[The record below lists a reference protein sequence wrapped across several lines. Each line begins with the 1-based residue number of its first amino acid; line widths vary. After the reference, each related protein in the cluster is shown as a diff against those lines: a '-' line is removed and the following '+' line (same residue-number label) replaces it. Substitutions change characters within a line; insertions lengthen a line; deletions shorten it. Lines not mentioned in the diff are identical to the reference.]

1 MPAVSGPVLAVELA
15 GHVALLL
22 WGMRAVQRGVGR
34 AFGSDLRR
42 FLGRALRNR
51 LVAVGAGVGVTM
63 LLQSS
68 TATAMMVTSFAA
80 RGAVDLI
87 PAMAVMLGANVGTGL
102 IVKALSSD
110 VSWLSPLLMLVGY
123 IAQKR
128 APKGR
133 WRELGRVGIG
143 LGLVL
148 LALHLLVETMKPSG
162 SSESPGAIIN
172 LLLHDPASRGLFVSL
187 TSDPLVDLL
196 LAAVLT
202 FAAHSSIATILL
214 LASVVGSTD
223 LLSPVAAAAFVLGAN
238 VGGALPPLI
247 ETRGT
252 NPANRRLPAGNLLVR
267 ATGCLVVLPFLGPI
281 TAFIWDREP
290 NPGSAVIT
298 FHLAFN
304 VVLAA
309 CSIGLLGPLR
319 NLLTTLLPEK
329 VKSGSEAARPAFLDP
344 EAQDTPY
351 LALTNA
357 AREILRMG
365 DLVDGLLRLMA
376 GSMAR
381 PDNAMADQARVL
393 GRELDMLHAAV
404 KGYLS
409 GLERSEL
416 TERDVTRLSDLL
428 EFAINLG
435 HAGDIVERRVV
446 QACAGHEGAIDAA
459 DRDAAA
465 AMHARVSADL
475 RLAMST
481 MMTEDG
487 RSARQLLDAKR
498 AMNEE
503 ERVTTRAH
511 LARLGRGDREALAA
525 SGSFLLT
532 LRDLKLV
539 NSHLSSIAYAVLT
552 PSERQ
557 TPAAS
562 VTLERMNG

>member
-1 MPAVSGPVLAVELA
+1 MSGPLLAVELA
-15 GHVALLL
+15 GHVVLLL
-22 WGMRAVQRGVGR
+22 WGMRTVQRGVER
-34 AFGSDLRR
+34 AFGSDLQRV
-42 FLGRALRNR
+42 LARALRSR
-51 LVAVGAGVGVTM
+51 LVAVGAGAGVTM

-87 PAMAVMLGANVGTGL
+87 PAMAVMLGANVGTAL
-102 IVKALSSD
+102 IVKALSFD

-123 IAQKR
+123 VAQKR

-148 LALHLLVETMKPSG
+148 LALHLLVGTMQPSG
-162 SSESPGAIIN
+162 SAQAPGAIMN
-172 LLLHDPASRGLFVSL
+172 ALLHDPASRNLLASL

-196 LAAVLT
+196 IAAGLT
-202 FAAHSSIATILL
+202 FAAHSSIAVVLL
-214 LASVVGSTD
+214 LASVVGGTD
-223 LLSPVAAAAFVLGAN
+223 VLSPVAAAAFVLGAN

-247 ETRGT
+247 ETGGA

-267 ATGCLVVLPFLGPI
+267 ATGCLVVLPFLGPV
-281 TAFIWDREP
+281 TAGIWSREP
-290 NPGSAVIT
+290 NAGAAVIT

-309 CSIGLLGPLR
+309 SAIGLLGPVR
-319 NLLTTLLPEK
+319 TLLVALLPEK
-329 VKSGSEAARPAFLDP
+329 AKGGSEAARPLFLDP
-344 EAQDTPY
+344 EARDTPY

-376 GSMAR
+376 ASMAR
-381 PDNAMADQARVL
+381 QDKTLAEQARVL
-393 GRELDMLHAAV
+393 GRELDMLQAAV

-409 GLERSEL
+409 GFERSAL
-416 TERDVTRLSDLL
+416 TERDLTRLSDLI

-435 HAGDIVERRVV
+435 HAGDIVERRVAH
-446 QACAGHEGAIDAA
+446 ACTGRGGIADAA

-465 AMHARVSADL
+465 AMHGRVSADL
-475 RLAMST
+475 KLAMST

-487 RSARQLLDAKR
+487 RSAQQLLDAKR
-498 AMNEE
+498 AINEA
-503 ERVTTRAH
+503 ERLATRAH
-511 LARLGRGDREALAA
+511 LARLGGGDREALAA
-525 SGSFLLT
+525 SGAFLVA

-539 NSHLSSIAYAVLT
+539 NSHLSSIAYAVLA
-552 PSERQ
+552 PSERPA
-557 TPAAS
+557 TAAS
-562 VTLERMNG
+562 VTPEKMSG

>member
-1 MPAVSGPVLAVELA
+1 MTGPILAVELA
-15 GHVALLL
+15 GHVVLLL
-22 WGMRAVQRGVGR
+22 WGMRTVQRGVER

-42 FLGRALRNR
+42 VLGRALRNR
-51 LVAVGAGVGVTM
+51 LVAAGAGAGVTM

-68 TATAMMVTSFAA
+68 TATAMMVTSFTA

-87 PAMAVMLGANVGTGL
+87 PAMAVMLGANVGTAL
-102 IVKALSSD
+102 IVKALSFD

-143 LGLVL
+143 LGLVM
-148 LALHLLVETMKPSG
+148 LALHLLVETMQPSG
-162 SSESPGAIIN
+162 SSQAPGAIMN
-172 LLLHDPASRGLFVSL
+172 ALLHDPASRGLLASL

-196 LAAVLT
+196 IAAVLT
-202 FAAHSSIATILL
+202 FAAHSSIAVVLL
-214 LASVVGSTD
+214 LASVVGSSD
-223 LLSPVAAAAFVLGAN
+223 VLSPVAAAAFVLGAN

-247 ETRGT
+247 ETSGA

-267 ATGCLVVLPFLGPI
+267 ATGCLVALPFLGPI
-281 TAFIWDREP
+281 TTLIGSREL
-290 NPGSAVIT
+290 NAGSAVIT

-309 CSIGLLGPLR
+309 SAIGLLGPVR
-319 NLLTTLLPEK
+319 TLLAAMLPEK
-329 VKSGSEAARPAFLDP
+329 VKSGSEAVRPLFLDP

-357 AREILRMG
+357 AREILRIG
-365 DLVDGLLRLMA
+365 DLVDGLLRLM
-376 GSMAR
+376 GV
-381 PDNAMADQARVL
+381 AMTKRDKTLADQARVI
-393 GRELDMLHAAV
+393 GRELDTLHAAV

-409 GLERSEL
+409 GLKRSDL

-446 QACAGHEGAIDAA
+446 QACAGHEGTIDAA

-465 AMHARVSADL
+465 AMHAQVTADL
-475 RLAMST
+475 KLALST
-481 MMTEDG
+481 MMTEDE

-503 ERVTTRAH
+503 ERLATRAH
-511 LARLGRGDREALAA
+511 LVRLGGGGQEALAA
-525 SGSFLLT
+525 SGAFLLT

-552 PSERQ
+552 PSDRQ
-557 TPAAS
+557 PPTAS
-562 VTLERMNG
+562 VALEKMNG

>member
-1 MPAVSGPVLAVELA
+1 MSGPLLAVELA
-15 GHVALLL
+15 GHVVLLL
-22 WGMRAVQRGVGR
+22 WGMRTVQRGVER
-34 AFGSDLRR
+34 AFGSNLRR
-42 FLGRALRNR
+42 VLGRALRNR
-51 LVAVGAGVGVTM
+51 LVAVGAGAGVTM

-80 RGAVDLI
+80 RGAVDLV
-87 PAMAVMLGANVGTGL
+87 PAMAVMLGANVGTAL
-102 IVKALSSD
+102 IVKALSFD

-133 WRELGRVGIG
+133 WRELGRVGVG

-148 LALHLLVETMKPSG
+148 LALHLLVETMQPSG
-162 SSESPGAIIN
+162 SSQAPGTIMNA
-172 LLLHDPASRGLFVSL
+172 LLHDPASRGLLASL

-202 FAAHSSIATILL
+202 FAAHSSIAVVLL
-214 LASVVGSTD
+214 LASIAGSTD
-223 LLSPVAAAAFVLGAN
+223 ILSPVAAAAFVLGAN
-238 VGGALPPLI
+238 VGGALPPFV
-247 ETRGT
+247 ETSGA

-267 ATGCLVVLPFLGPI
+267 TTGCLVILPFLGPI
-281 TAFIWDREP
+281 TALISSHEP

-304 VVLAA
+304 VLLAA
-309 CSIGLLGPLR
+309 SAITLLGPVR
-319 NLLTTLLPEK
+319 DLLHALLPEK
-329 VKSGSEAARPAFLDP
+329 VKGGSEAARPMFLDP

-351 LALTNA
+351 LALSSA

-365 DLVDGLLRLMA
+365 DLVDGLLRLMS
-376 GSMAR
+376 GSMTK
-381 PDNAMADQARVL
+381 PDRTLAEQAHAI

-416 TERDVTRLSDLL
+416 TERDATRLSDLL

-446 QACAGHEGAIDAA
+446 QACAGHEGTIDAA

-465 AMHARVSADL
+465 ALHARVIADL
-475 RLAMST
+475 KLALST
-481 MMTEDG
+481 MMTEDE

-498 AMNEE
+498 SMNEE
-503 ERVTTRAH
+503 ERVATRAH
-511 LARLGRGDREALAA
+511 LARLGRGDGESLAA
-525 SGSFLLT
+525 SGVLLLT

-557 TPAAS
+557 APAAI
-562 VTLERMNG
+562 VTLEKISG